1 MKYITSVRNNP
12 LNKISTKQ
20 FQYDCL
26 GFFLRPEEATRL
38 LMYYVW
44 GDGEKYPS
52 VNASKH
58 VFFCNSHQIIWHD
71 LTEKGQANFVSAVD
85 DIDVKNM

>member
-1 MKYITSVRNNP
+1 MKYITSVRKNP

-20 FQYDCL
+20 FQFNLIALASFSGQRKPLDYWCTMY
-26 GFFLRPEEATRL
+26 EE
-38 LMYYVW
+38 M
-44 GDGEKYPS
+44 GKNIHP
-52 VNASKH
+52 SKH
-58 VFFCNSHQIIWHD
+58 VFFCNGRQIIWHD